1 MVILKVHIKIL
12 NLYLDNSSNSGNLDS
27 PINKIEQ
34 ENFNSYSN
42 NYFMQMTYLEKDW
55 KTNQARSRNSGS
67 LFTLNETPNV
77 LKELSIKDKMKLKR
91 ERTKL
96 LLTKTRRYT
105 NYKQDAERLWKN
117 DEDYSKD
124 LNKICDIS
132 NEINKN
138 ISKSR
143 KTIQMQKNREAAQ
156 KSRLNKK
163 LHIERMR
170 EREEFLLKEN
180 FKIKHELDN
189 IKNNIKKICSGCKSI
204 FNSDLESE
212 NKEMD
217 KTNLK
222 MKKNKFQIYQNLINN
237 TNPTNSVSHSRSSS
251 TYKIVTAFLVVVC
264 LLGNLIWRDN
274 LLLSNDGITN
284 NELIPLRVL
293 NALEVSESTSSKYI
307 EPSSNSS
314 KSFSSY
320 NQNFKEDSELNLIG
334 DKPNKN
340 SFYLMFIDY
349 LKMQTVFTPNMNNNS
364 LEDNLTVNQTNN
376 IQDIK
381 TEHTSKNFLNS
392 GNLDSKLLNRETHL
406 KSFHKLNEYSEAP
419 NPNKTNTS
427 YQNMISNDTN
437 EFCLNN
443 NTFVKLLNNEI
454 LPQLKFHDNEDYSIR
469 FQTSQNKNLELNL
482 KKNKDQNLLNNC
494 LDCYTKNDYMTFVQE
509 KMGKVKR

>member
-163 LHIERMR
+163 LHI
-170 EREEFLLKEN
+170 
-180 FKIKHELDN
+180 
-189 IKNNIKKICSGCKSI
+189 
-204 FNSDLESE
+204 
-212 NKEMD
+212 
-217 KTNLK
+217 
-222 MKKNKFQIYQNLINN
+222 
-237 TNPTNSVSHSRSSS
+237 
-251 TYKIVTAFLVVVC
+251 
-264 LLGNLIWRDN
+264 
-274 LLLSNDGITN
+274 
-284 NELIPLRVL
+284 
-293 NALEVSESTSSKYI
+293 
-307 EPSSNSS
+307 
-314 KSFSSY
+314 
-320 NQNFKEDSELNLIG
+320 
-334 DKPNKN
+334 
-340 SFYLMFIDY
+340 
-349 LKMQTVFTPNMNNNS
+349 
-364 LEDNLTVNQTNN
+364 
-376 IQDIK
+376 
-381 TEHTSKNFLNS
+381 
-392 GNLDSKLLNRETHL
+392 
-406 KSFHKLNEYSEAP
+406 
-419 NPNKTNTS
+419 
-427 YQNMISNDTN
+427 
-437 EFCLNN
+437 
-443 NTFVKLLNNEI
+443 
-454 LPQLKFHDNEDYSIR
+454 
-469 FQTSQNKNLELNL
+469 
-482 KKNKDQNLLNNC
+482 
-494 LDCYTKNDYMTFVQE
+494 
-509 KMGKVKR
+509 